1 MTRIGEVFQTLDRP
15 AFIVYLVAGD
25 PDPAGFLAATGAVIG
40 AGADILEIGMPFSDP
55 VADGPTI
62 QRAHTRALEWGG
74 MTVDKFFEAVREIRR
89 SSEIPI
95 LLMVYC
101 NTVYKRGVERFYR
114 EAKDAGADGV
124 LIVDMPP
131 EEGERAVRAARDT
144 GMDQIF
150 LVAPATSDQR
160 IEQILRSGSG
170 FVYLASLLGV
180 TGAREQLSDEA
191 SRLISRVRPRTRLPL
206 AVGFG
211 ISRPEHAAAL
221 RTAGADG
228 VIVGSALVGIVEE
241 HARDPERM
249 AREIQGFVAGMQKA
263 LINEGI
269 SNKYVPK

>member
-1 MTRIGEVFQTLDRP
+1 MTRIGDVFRMLDRP
-15 AFIVYLVAGD
+15 GFIAYLVAGY
-25 PDPAGFLAATGAVIG
+25 PDRNGFLTAAQAVIE

-62 QRAHTRALEWGG
+62 QRAHTRALEVG
-74 MTVDKFFEAVREIRR
+74 MSVDGFFDSVREVRQF
-89 SSEIPI
+89 SESPI

-101 NTVYKRGVERFYR
+101 NTVYRRGVERFYR

-131 EEGERAVRAARDT
+131 EEGERAVHAAREY
-144 GMDQIF
+144 GLDQIF
-150 LVAPATSDQR
+150 IVAPSTSDQR
-160 IEQILRSGSG
+160 LGEVLKSASG

-180 TGAREQLSDEA
+180 TGARERLSDEA

-221 RTAGADG
+221 RDAGADG
-228 VIVGSALVGIVEE
+228 VIVGSALVGMVEK
-241 HARDPERM
+241 HAQDPEQM
-249 AREIQGFVAGMQKA
+249 TKEIRKFVAGMRKA
-263 LINEGI
+263 LER
-269 SNKYVPK
+269 

>member
-1 MTRIGEVFQTLDRP
+1 MSAR
-15 AFIVYLVAGD
+15 
-25 PDPAGFLAATGAVIG
+25 AVIE

-62 QRAHTRALEWGG
+62 QRAHTRALEVG
-74 MTVDKFFEAVREIRR
+74 MTVDRFFEAVRELQRC
-89 SSEIPI
+89 SEIPLI
-95 LLMVYC
+95 LMVYC
-101 NTVYKRGVERFYR
+101 NTVYRRGVEQFYR

-131 EEGERAVRAARDT
+131 EEGERVLMAAREN
-144 GMDQIF
+144 GLDQIF
-150 LVAPATSDQR
+150 LVAPSTSDQR
-160 IEQILRSGSG
+160 LGEILKSASG

-180 TGAREQLSDEA
+180 TGARERLSDEA

-221 RTAGADG
+221 RMAGGDG
-228 VIVGSALVGIVEE
+228 VIVGSALIKIVEE

-249 AREIQGFVAGMQKA
+249 AREIREFVAGMRKA
-263 LINEGI
+263 LER
-269 SNKYVPK
+269 